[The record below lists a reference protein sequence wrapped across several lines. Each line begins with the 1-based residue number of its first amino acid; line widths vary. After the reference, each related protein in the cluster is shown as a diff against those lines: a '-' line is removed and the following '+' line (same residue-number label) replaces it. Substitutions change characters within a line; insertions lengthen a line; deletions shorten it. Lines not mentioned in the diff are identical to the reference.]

1 MKAIFW
7 MAQDKEIVQED
18 IKEIHISP
26 FCIFVILIDGCE
38 FSLSV
43 EDVKSY
49 TIVDTELPC

>member
-7 MAQDKEIVQED
+7 MTQDKKIVQED